1 MIPLAKPL
9 ITGTEKERVL
19 AVLESGQLAAGP
31 QVRAFEEAFAAYI
44 GTRHA
49 VMMSSGTAALLASVV
64 ALGIQPGDKVF
75 VTPFTFIATANAL
88 LYARAL
94 PVFVD
99 IDLNTY
105 NLCPEA
111 LAEAAREHPDARAA
125 MVVHLYGLPADME
138 RIGAVAAERGLT
150 VIEDCCQSPGAALG
164 GRRAGTF
171 GQAAVFSFYATKNLT
186 TGEGGALVTDDPEVA
201 ARARDFIDHG
211 QRSRYHHEQLG
222 YNFRMGEIQA
232 ALGLAQLERLEERNE
247 ARRANASFYGRRIT
261 RRGLV
266 KPVEPPG
273 YRHVYHHYTV
283 RTAEREAFMAHLARQ
298 GVGCGVHY
306 PLTVPD
312 QPLYRRVAA
321 LGGPC
326 PAAAT
331 AARQVV
337 SIPVHPGLSPADLET
352 VAAAVNSFPG

>member
-1 MIPLAKPL
+1 MIPLVRPL
-9 ITGTEKERVL
+9 ITAAEKERVM

-31 QVRAFEEAFAAYI
+31 QVRAFEEAFAAYV
-44 GTRHA
+44 GVPAA
-49 VMMSSGTAALLASVV
+49 VMTSSGTAALLAAVV

-75 VTPFTFIATANAL
+75 VTPFTFVATANAL

-105 NLCPEA
+105 NLSPGA
-111 LAEAAREHPDARAA
+111 LAAAAQEHPDARAV
-125 MVVHLYGLPADME
+125 MVVHLYGLPADMA
-138 RIGAVAAERGLT
+138 RIGAIAAERGLK
-150 VIEDCCQSPGAALG
+150 VIEDCCQAPGAALN
-164 GRRAGTF
+164 GRRVGTF
-171 GQAAVFSFYATKNLT
+171 GQAAVYSFYATKNMT

-201 ARARDFIDHG
+201 ARARTFIDHG
-211 QRSRYHHEQLG
+211 QRGRYHHEHLG
-222 YNFRMGEIQA
+222 FNFRMTDIQA
-232 ALGLAQLERLEERNE
+232 SLGLAQLERLEERNE
-247 ARRANASFYGRRIT
+247 ARRANARFYDRHIT
-261 RRGLV
+261 RRGV
-266 KPVEPPG
+266 VRPAEPPG
-273 YRHVYHHYTV
+273 YRHVYHHYTLRV
-283 RTAEREAFMAHLARQ
+283 GEQDAFMDHLTRK

-326 PAAAT
+326 PAATA

-337 SIPVHPGLSPADLET
+337 SIPVHPGLSQEDLDT